1 MGMRVLITSGGSGV
15 GKAMAEA
22 FDIAGYDVW
31 ITDIDQTTLDTC
43 PDSWS
48 KSCVDSANAEAM
60 ASLFTDLEKQWG
72 GLDALCANTGI
83 AGPTA
88 KLEDIDPNDFSKCVE
103 VNLNAAFLAAKHAAP
118 IMKRQSNG
126 AMMFTSSTAGIH
138 GFPNR
143 APYCASKWATHGL
156 MKTVAMELGPF
167 GIRANVICPGSVEGP
182 RIDGVIEREAIAK
195 GSTPE
200 KIRSGYEA
208 GTSMRSFVTNADIA
222 NMAVFLASEGAK
234 LVSGQVISGDGHIEN
249 PDPKV

>member
-1 MGMRVLITSGGSGV
+1 MRVLITSGGSGV

-22 FDIAGYDVW
+22 FDKAQHDVW
-31 ITDIDQTTLDTC
+31 ITDIDQAALDTC
-43 PDSWS
+43 PEHWN
-48 KSCVDSANAEAM
+48 KSCVNSANAQAM
-60 ASLFTDLEKQWG
+60 ASLFTELDKQWG
-72 GLDALCANTGI
+72 GLDTLCANTGI

-88 KLEDIDPNDFSKCVE
+88 KFQDVDPDDFSNCVE

-118 IMKRQSNG
+118 IMKRQGSG
-126 AMMFTSSTAGIH
+126 AMMFTSSTAGIY

-156 MKTVAMELGPF
+156 MKTIAMELDPF

-200 KIRSGYEA
+200 KIRTGYEA
-208 GTSMRSFVTNADIA
+208 GTSMRSFVSGADIA

-234 LVSGQVISGDGHIEN
+234 LVSGQVISVDGHIEN